1 MQAPNAAVL
10 AALAALLTTLLAQMP
25 RAPQEPTLSMAV
37 SASSP
42 LVYSFNDTGVL
53 RETGSMSESQSP
65 FWWLD
70 SGGKLIIR
78 DGIGMTMHGDAP
90 ELDYWRLAYA
100 ATNPSDTDGGAHP
113 QNLLR
118 LLSRSVWEDVRIEA
132 HLRIDDDHVSASPN
146 RNGSNGLLLMTRY
159 RDSGTLYYA
168 GLRVDGTA
176 VIKKKENSTLKCN
189 SRSLTGYEKSDEK
202 AMFI

>member
-70 SGGKLIIR
+70 SGGSLSSA
-78 DGIGMTMHGDAP
+78 TV
-90 ELDYWRLAYA
+90 LA
-100 ATNPSDTDGGAHP
+100 
-113 QNLLR
+113 
-118 LLSRSVWEDVRIEA
+118 
-132 HLRIDDDHVSASPN
+132 
-146 RNGSNGLLLMTRY
+146 
-159 RDSGTLYYA
+159 
-168 GLRVDGTA
+168 
-176 VIKKKENSTLKCN
+176 
-189 SRSLTGYEKSDEK
+189 
-202 AMFI
+202 

>member
-1 MQAPNAAVL
+1 
-10 AALAALLTTLLAQMP
+10 
-25 RAPQEPTLSMAV
+25 
-37 SASSP
+37 
-42 LVYSFNDTGVL
+42 
-53 RETGSMSESQSP
+53 
-65 FWWLD
+65 
-70 SGGKLIIR
+70 
-78 DGIGMTMHGDAP
+78 MTMHGDAP

-176 VIKKKENSTLKCN
+176 VIKKKYHDTYYTMSQ
-189 SRSLTGYEKSDEK
+189 K
-202 AMFI
+202 AVFHGSYNRDAGVDLIPHAEWIGLRMEAVTDADGGVLIRLYMQRLGQPGWTEIVSATDRGQFGTTTPIRGPGFVGIRTDFMDVSIDSFKAEEM